1 MQRERERER
10 EREERERERE
20 SGIFQFFVACGYQ
33 KGRVLAEMRKVL
45 SITQEESLRARERGT
60 TNHIP
65 LVTTYNPHI
74 TFIAEI
80 ANRNWHLLQS
90 KERLARIFQEPPL
103 VAYRRLKS
111 LRDILVSTKL
121 KSKTTRANNN
131 TNGSCGPCSKP
142 KCSWCSRINETSTFI
157 GTQDSKVFD
166 TFHTVNCQSTWV
178 IYIIECKICQLQ
190 YVGKSETGFNLRLN
204 NPRNHIK
211 KGVCS
216 CELTEHILHNT
227 RTHNFDNDAIIAI
240 IEQMK

>member
-1 MQRERERER
+1 MEY
-10 EREERERERE
+10 
-20 SGIFQFFVACGYQ
+20 SNFFVACGYQ

-131 TNGSCGPCSKP
+131 TTGSCGPCSKP
-142 KCSWCSRINETSTFI
+142 KCSWCSRINETSTFT